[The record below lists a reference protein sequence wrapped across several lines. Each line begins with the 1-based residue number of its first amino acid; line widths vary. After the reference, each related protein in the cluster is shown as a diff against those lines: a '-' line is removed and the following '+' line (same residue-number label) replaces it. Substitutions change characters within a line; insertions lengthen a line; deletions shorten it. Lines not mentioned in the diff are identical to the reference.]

1 MAKCCDQMSPDY
13 APVCEGPSERGQHER
28 EALSLLPPPRC
39 ALPRVWSR
47 NCEIKTMN
55 ALSKMYGVRAWQ
67 DAGLA
72 MITGWFRESSDGS
85 FRLLRTYRN
94 LQGRDWFLDVG
105 P

>member
-1 MAKCCDQMSPDY
+1 MMAKCCDQMSPDY
-13 APVCEGPSERGQHER
+13 APACEGLQNEAKPRERG
-28 EALSLLPPPRC
+28 ALPSLSPHC

-72 MITGWFRESSDGS
+72 MITGRFIGMIGS
-85 FRLLRTYRN
+85 ENPPMAAFVHTKP
-94 LQGRDWFLDVG
+94 VG
-105 P
+105 ISK